1 MHGKKYKFTFM
12 GGFRMLE
19 KDRVRI
25 ISEKAEYG
33 KGVMKEATE
42 YCGQIFRRYM
52 KWGGQYWNW
61 GQQRAS

>member
-1 MHGKKYKFTFM
+1 
-12 GGFRMLE
+12 MLE

-52 KWGGQYWNW
+52 KWGG
-61 GQQRAS
+61 GSIGIGASRGHHDR